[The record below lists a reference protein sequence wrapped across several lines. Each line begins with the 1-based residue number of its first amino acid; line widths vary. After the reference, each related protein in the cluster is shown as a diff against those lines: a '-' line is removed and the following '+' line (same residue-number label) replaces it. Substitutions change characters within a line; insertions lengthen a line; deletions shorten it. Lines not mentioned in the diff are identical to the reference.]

1 MLSTIKKFTAISIL
15 ILVLLSGL
23 AGASN
28 VFNFKS
34 LNYDSA
40 STKTIT
46 LYRYGPDGTVN
57 SMQINIDPKDG
68 KNLEDVIAEKCRE
81 MMGNDAVIQSYLSG
95 NNSNT
100 TINAFSRV
108 TSHGKGT
115 HLKSPFSIRIPF
127 LFLLKYGLL
136 QKLPLRYRILGPRW
150 IPLVIGNY
158 SQDESAETDIKTV
171 PTPIRPDATQITVEG
186 KHIVLIYGFVGYTGW
201 RGTSADFYEK
211 KGWATGFDGY
221 GSFIFCAKFP

>member
-1 MLSTIKKFTAISIL
+1 MRLTIKKFTVISIL
-15 ILVLLSGL
+15 LLVLFSGL
-23 AGASN
+23 TGASN
-28 VFNFKS
+28 VFNIKS

-46 LYRYGPDGTVN
+46 LYRYGSDGTIASVN
-57 SMQINIDPKDG
+57 IVYSEGQ
-68 KNLEDVIAEKCRE
+68 NLEEVIAKKCRE
-81 MMGNDAVIQSYLSG
+81 LIDSNIVIQSYLSG

-136 QKLPLRYRILGPRW
+136 QNLKLRYRILGPRW
-150 IPLVIGNY
+150 IPIVIGNY
-158 SQDESAETDIKTV
+158 SQDESAETNIKTV
-171 PTPIRPDATQITVEG
+171 STPIRPGTPPITING
-186 KHIVLIYGFVGYTGW
+186 KHIVLVYGFVGYTGW
-201 RGTSADFYEK
+201 RGTSADLYEK
-211 KGWATGFDGY
+211 MGWATGFDGY